1 MCVLA
6 EEGGT
11 QDSRVWSI
19 YRDKLRPQIRAE
31 GSQRQELV
39 EDTEYLRKNYSLC
52 FWKRDRD
59 CKAVRQGALQQPE
72 PQVGQ
77 GLQWPI
83 KGGGGG
89 RGRQKDAPL
98 WYKQMCRQ
106 GLGSRA
112 TPSQLSQGMVS
123 SSARHC
129 ANLRARS
136 SSKPIAFQGPP
147 GQDEIRSAPFSHRNQ
162 RHSTCAQPRFHRL
175 WEGKNTPHTGPCSTS
190 LSSPPVWLQV
200 QMGERQWL

>member
-83 KGGGGG
+83 KGGGG
-89 RGRQKDAPL
+89 
-98 WYKQMCRQ
+98 
-106 GLGSRA
+106 
-112 TPSQLSQGMVS
+112 
-123 SSARHC
+123 
-129 ANLRARS
+129 
-136 SSKPIAFQGPP
+136 
-147 GQDEIRSAPFSHRNQ
+147 
-162 RHSTCAQPRFHRL
+162 
-175 WEGKNTPHTGPCSTS
+175 WEGETERCST
-190 LSSPPVWLQV
+190 LV
-200 QMGERQWL
+200 QADVQAGPWQQGCTQPTLTGHGLIISTALCKPESQELL

>member
-52 FWKRDRD
+52 FWKRVRD

-83 KGGGGG
+83 KEGGGGG
-89 RGRQKDAPL
+89 GGGGGGETER
-98 WYKQMCRQ
+98 
-106 GLGSRA
+106 
-112 TPSQLSQGMVS
+112 
-123 SSARHC
+123 
-129 ANLRARS
+129 
-136 SSKPIAFQGPP
+136 
-147 GQDEIRSAPFSHRNQ
+147 
-162 RHSTCAQPRFHRL
+162 
-175 WEGKNTPHTGPCSTS
+175 CST
-190 LSSPPVWLQV
+190 LV
-200 QMGERQWL
+200 QADVQAGSWQQGCTQPTLTGHGLVISTALCKPESQELL

>member
-83 KGGGGG
+83 KEGGGGGGG
-89 RGRQKDAPL
+89 RGETER
-98 WYKQMCRQ
+98 
-106 GLGSRA
+106 
-112 TPSQLSQGMVS
+112 
-123 SSARHC
+123 
-129 ANLRARS
+129 
-136 SSKPIAFQGPP
+136 
-147 GQDEIRSAPFSHRNQ
+147 
-162 RHSTCAQPRFHRL
+162 
-175 WEGKNTPHTGPCSTS
+175 CST
-190 LSSPPVWLQV
+190 LV
-200 QMGERQWL
+200 QADVQAGPWQQGYTQPTLTGHGLIISTALCKPESQELL

>member
-52 FWKRDRD
+52 FWKRVRD

-83 KGGGGG
+83 KGGGGVGVGGGG
-89 RGRQKDAPL
+89 RKMLHFGTSRCAGRAL
-98 WYKQMCRQ
+98 AA
-106 GLGSRA
+106 GLH
-112 TPSQLSQGMVS
+112 P
-123 SSARHC
+123 
-129 ANLRARS
+129 AN
-136 SSKPIAFQGPP
+136 
-147 GQDEIRSAPFSHRNQ
+147 SHRAWSHHQ
-162 RHSTCAQPRFHRL
+162 HGT
-175 WEGKNTPHTGPCSTS
+175 
-190 LSSPPVWLQV
+190 V
-200 QMGERQWL
+200 QT